1 MGQAERA
8 RLRAALLTAARSA
21 AQPGGRGG
29 KRVKS
34 IKGTRDS
41 FMRLRVG
48 DLRVMFDLIP
58 EDRVLLVLAIVNRS
72 ELEAWLRRR

>member
-1 MGQAERA
+1 
-8 RLRAALLTAARSA
+8 
-21 AQPGGRGG
+21 
-29 KRVKS
+29 
-34 IKGTRDS
+34 
-41 FMRLRVG
+41 MRLRVG